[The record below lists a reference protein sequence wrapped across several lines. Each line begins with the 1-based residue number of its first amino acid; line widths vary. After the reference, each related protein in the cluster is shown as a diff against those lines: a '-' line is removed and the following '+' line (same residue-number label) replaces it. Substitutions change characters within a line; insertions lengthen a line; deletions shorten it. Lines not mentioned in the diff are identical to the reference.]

1 MQEMG
6 SISAVGVSPT
16 KECLVPRD
24 CRDWRK
30 CRLHN
35 KLTLVKDSLS
45 NEMEQDSMA
54 LAPHVLCPPSVFEK
68 IFSQRISVI
77 REVRK
82 AVRSK
87 EEQSKETK

>member
-1 MQEMG
+1 MQLE
-6 SISAVGVSPT
+6 S
-16 KECLVPRD
+16 VPPKNA
-24 CRDWRK
+24 WFPETAETGGN

-35 KLTLVKDSLS
+35 KLTFVKDSLS
-45 NEMEQDSMA
+45 NEMEQDFMA

-87 EEQSKETK
+87 EQSKETK